1 MTITS
6 NLDSDFPAAPHRP
19 DVAQPIVIA
28 DAEED
33 NAAHVE
39 RQLRRSG
46 VKNPVV
52 TFQNGDDLHMF
63 LADAAQKDSPAPC
76 VLFLDPHMPG
86 ANGYDPVRWARREKG
101 GREILVAIFSSS
113 EQPDEREVAQELGVQ
128 LFLKKHSDLAG
139 LAPIVEFLGGS
150 LPTGMAP
157 PELPPAPV
165 K

>member
-6 NLDSDFPAAPHRP
+6 NLDSDLPAAPHRP

-52 TFQNGDDLHMF
+52 TFHNGDDLHLF
-63 LADAAQKDSPAPC
+63 LADAAQKDAPAPC
-76 VLFLDPHMPG
+76 VLFLDPRMPG
-86 ANGYDPVRWARREKG
+86 ANGYDPVRWVRREKG
-101 GREILVAIFSSS
+101 GREILVAIFSTPD
-113 EQPDEREVAQELGVQ
+113 QPDEREVAGELGIQ
-128 LFLKKHSDLAG
+128 LFLKKHPDLAG
-139 LAPIVEFLGGS
+139 LAPVIELLGGT
-150 LPTGMAP
+150 LPAGVAP